1 MIDFLDHPIAHVHS
15 HMLSTMCASV
25 NVVDVVLFE
34 QMPANQYDIE
44 YRL

>member
-1 MIDFLDHPIAHVHS
+1 MIDFLDHPIAHS